1 MAHRGLMT
9 LARVFR
15 GAKLLAGLVIKPAK
29 CFAIPLGD
37 PQRSDAQE
45 RARDTLV
52 AADQDWKVFP
62 IVDHLEY
69 LDVLLGPGVAQE
81 A

>member
-1 MAHRGLMT
+1 MAQRGLMT
-9 LARVFR
+9 LARVFC

-37 PQRSDAQE
+37 PQRAGAQE
-45 RARDTLV
+45 RARDSLV
-52 AADQDWKVFP
+52 AADKDWEAFP

-69 LDVLLGPGVAQE
+69 LG
-81 A
+81 